1 MRSSKMLK
9 LLLDSTYLLPI
20 IGIQVEDIE
29 NALIL
34 LKKLRDEDK
43 AEYYYTPFNLFEIIG
58 RLSKLRYDPERV
70 ATGLMAIEE
79 EFKLIQPT
87 REGYLKVLALRAKGY
102 RDLID
107 LLLYTTS
114 QTTNIT
120 FLTRDYTLINFLNK
134 HNEDISNILDEK
146 NFLQKMHNQDN
157 VDHRGLLEQGVT

>member
-1 MRSSKMLK
+1 MRRSRTLK

-20 IGIQVEDIE
+20 VGVEVEGIE

-34 LKKLRDEDK
+34 LKKLRDENI

-58 RLSKLRYDPERV
+58 KLSKLKYDPNRV
-70 ATGLMAIEE
+70 ATGLTAIEE

-87 REGYLKVLALRAKGY
+87 QKGYLKALALRVKGH

-114 QTTNIT
+114 QTTNLML
-120 FLTRDYTLINFLNK
+120 LTRDYTLIEFLRKN
-134 HNEDISNILDEK
+134 HEDASNILDEK
-146 NFLQKMHNQDN
+146 KFIELSNDLI
-157 VDHRGLLEQGVT
+157 